1 LVGSD
6 YYITKKK
13 LKKLSYFRAKS
24 PCKNLEIFI
33 DSQKIELTNLSVQD
47 RFGLVK
53 ERQPSRSVVKKA
65 LKHQKFG

>member
-1 LVGSD
+1 MVGSD

-13 LKKLSYFRAKS
+13 LKELSYFRAKS
-24 PCKNLEIFI
+24 PCKNLGIFI

-65 LKHQKFG
+65 LKHQQFG

>member
-1 LVGSD
+1 LVGSN

-13 LKKLSYFRAKS
+13 LKELSYFQAKS
-24 PCKNLEIFI
+24 PCQNLGIFI

-53 ERQPSRSVVKKA
+53 ERQPCHARVKKA
-65 LKHQKFG
+65 LKHLPFG